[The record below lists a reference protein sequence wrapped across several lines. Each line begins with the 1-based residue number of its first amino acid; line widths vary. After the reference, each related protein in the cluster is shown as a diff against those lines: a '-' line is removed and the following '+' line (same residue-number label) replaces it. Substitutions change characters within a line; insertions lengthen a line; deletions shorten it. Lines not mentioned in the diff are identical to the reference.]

1 MGQLLKAIANKV
13 VKSWWNSVKW
23 KVYWLQMIYTYILDL
38 NHVIFFIWHT
48 YKHATK
54 VTQDLHFD
62 VFQVNVMQ

>member
-1 MGQLLKAIANKV
+1 MSQLLKAIANKV

-23 KVYWLQMIYTYILDL
+23 KVYWLQMIYTYTLDL

-48 YKHATK
+48 YKHTTK
-54 VTQDLHFD
+54 VLHFD